1 VPATQS
7 NFFKKLNLNLD
18 DHANRNPLNL
28 DFKEFLAI
36 SKIYSL
42 NAYFYS
48 NFYNE
53 FLYDYFSID
62 GIFIFKLVSKNFGET
77 VASQLIHEI
86 IIKYL
91 DTSVRKNK
99 DFYFNTIFREQS
111 KKRKKKKENDFK
123 NFSDSDFI

>member
-1 VPATQS
+1 MPAIQS
-7 NFFKKLNLNLD
+7 NFFKQLNLNLD
-18 DHANRNPLNL
+18 DHVNRNPLNL

-53 FLYDYFSID
+53 FLFDYFSID

-77 VASQLIHEI
+77 VASQLVHEI

-91 DTSVRKNK
+91 DTCVKKNK
-99 DFYFNTIFREQS
+99 DFYFKTIFCEQS
-111 KKRKKKKENDFK
+111 KKINKKKEKEFK
-123 NFSDSDFI
+123 KFPDSDFI